1 MIDTKWGN
9 RDNEHIQR
17 HTAKW
22 VNLMSTMNTKEIASS
37 ITILI
42 CFVLFL
48 ILLITGYIMMSI
60 PMIIAAFILGF
71 IGYAILEHEAQ
82 VTYKTEDQWYI

>member
-1 MIDTKWGN
+1 MSKPYEYY
-9 RDNEHIQR
+9 EH
-17 HTAKW
+17 
-22 VNLMSTMNTKEIASS
+22 LSTMNTKEIASS

-82 VTYKTEDQWYI
+82 VTYKTEDQ